1 MTAPNWEPY
10 RVVTVGPDP
19 EDAYNALQE
28 AFIDRIEE
36 LNVSRITVNEAGG
49 FTSGYSEKLLCVPPM
64 KTLGKGTLGNMLKA
78 TGLALIVVVDDERFA
93 AVKAQMAKRKRS
105 VPPSAGMKQPAWLFT
120 KKRAR
125 EMGLKRWSKL
135 NPAQRTRLARR
146 AAKARW
152 SKQNRALAYDRTHP
166 VGGASLKAEMQPL
179 CADGHASTLTS
190 QAIQQAQAL
199 VDQAS

>member
-93 AVKAQMAKRKRS
+93 EVKAQMQRRKRS
-105 VPPSAGMKQPAWLFT
+105 VPPNAGSKRPAWLFT
-120 KKRAR
+120 KRKAR
-125 EMGLKRWSKL
+125 EMGRKRMSIMT
-135 NPAQRTRLARR
+135 PAQRQRLARK
-146 AAKARW
+146 AGKASAKARRQKRIVCLPI
-152 SKQNRALAYDRTHP
+152 SAVPP
-166 VGGASLKAEMQPL
+166 VATAWPTPVPAQPL
-179 CADGHASTLTS
+179 HRSPAPNGA
-190 QAIQQAQAL
+190 
-199 VDQAS
+199 